1 MMTMKPSL
9 LCLAAAA
16 ALAGCTSLPAKFAE
30 PSAVREQTREVA
42 QQRATTQVNVAPRER
57 VVESTETFIPVTPRK
72 VSEHGWLRAMR
83 VSLQTGSTS
92 LSMAEVMRLLSRQGV
107 NITSEIPLER
117 YNYGGF
123 SLNDTDAETALRMV
137 LGSAGLDY
145 QADSARKLVVVKPMG
160 SRTWYLNMGN
170 RRVSYIAGSG
180 GSGGGSSG
188 PATGGSA
195 SSGSASGGSNSSTP
209 FAQSSGVQAS
219 ASGTSGVT
227 AQDDFWAS
235 LKTELDSRM
244 KILVPDTSRS
254 SAAAPAAPAAQLAP
268 LPTVVGKPVDP
279 AMPPSPG
286 AGLAIP
292 PIPSAMPAPAA
303 TSASL
308 EAGTMAYTSRTIGT
322 FSLNPETG
330 AVTVQAPHWIQHD
343 LDAYFKRVQEMYN
356 TDITFQGELI
366 LLSTE
371 NSNSEGLDIGAF
383 GKFAR
388 GRYGLNYQNN
398 ALGGVT
404 VSFPN
409 ANAIGAISA
418 GAQAVAGP
426 LLGVTAG
433 IDGLQL
439 FNAYLSNLGRVNT
452 LQRPVLTTTSGVPA
466 DFRRTITRY
475 FNSVSQQAASGGSGS
490 AAVGTQN
497 QLIAQDFGTIL
508 RVNPRYDIATGLIRA
523 QIELV
528 QTTQAGTQTVTQAL
542 TSGNSVQKVDS
553 QLPIVSKIIYTGEA
567 LLRDGDLVV
576 MGGQTEDSENAS
588 REGITGL
595 MDNAQ
600 VGGAFGKTVKKSER
614 NVFYFALRVSVAKR

>member
-1 MMTMKPSL
+1 MMSTKPSL

-30 PSAVREQTREVA
+30 PSAVREQTRDAA
-42 QQRATTQVNVAPRER
+42 QQRSTTQVNVAPRER
-57 VVESTETFIPVTPRK
+57 VVESTETFIPVSPRK

-83 VSLQTGSTS
+83 VSLQTGATP
-92 LSMAEVMRLLSRQGV
+92 LSMAEVMRMLSRQGV

-145 QADSARKLVVVKPMG
+145 QADSARKLVVVKPMA

-180 GSGGGSSG
+180 GAGGGGGSSS
-188 PATGGSA
+188 PAA
-195 SSGSASGGSNSSTP
+195 SSGASGGAGGGSSTP

-235 LKTELDSRM
+235 LKTELESRM

-254 SAAAPAAPAAQLAP
+254 SVSNASAPAAQLS
-268 LPTVVGKPVDP
+268 LPPVVGKPADP

-286 AGLAIP
+286 AAVAIP
-292 PIPSAMPAPAA
+292 PIPSALPAPAA
-303 TSASL
+303 TSTST

-330 AVTVQAPHWIQHD
+330 AVTVQAPHWIQND

-371 NSNSEGLDIGAF
+371 SANSEGLDIGAF
-383 GKFAR
+383 GKFVR
-388 GRYGLNYQNN
+388 GRYGLSYQNN

-409 ANAIGAISA
+409 SNAIGAISA
-418 GAQAVAGP
+418 GAQAVTGP

-595 MDNAQ
+595 MDNTQ

-614 NVFYFALRVSVAKR
+614 NVFYFALRVAVAKR